1 MSKRA
6 FRLASLLRLRR
17 AQEDQASVELARAA
31 ADRLRASE
39 RADRQRHELSG
50 HRTPAACSPAGWTAS
65 IAARAALSAA
75 TRQAAVDV
83 EQATVRVDSASAAW
97 RARRG
102 ETKALEHL
110 EQRHREQVTEQL
122 LRQEQLRIDEH
133 TSATRHRQDVS
144 RRATAA
150 PRPGTRPAQAASR
163 QARPAA
169 TPGAATPSATT
180 RGTAAPSVTRPAGP
194 AEAGTEGPEDRP

>member
-17 AQEDQASVELARAA
+17 AQEDQASAELARAA
-31 ADRLRASE
+31 AERLKASE
-39 RADRQRHELSG
+39 RADRQRQELAS

-83 EQATVRVDSASAAW
+83 EQASARVDVATEAW
-97 RARRG
+97 RVRRR

-110 EQRHREQVTEQL
+110 EQRHREQTTQQL
-122 LRQEQLRIDEH
+122 LEEEQLRIDEH
-133 TSATRHRQDVS
+133 TSAIRRQH
-144 RRATAA
+144 
-150 PRPGTRPAQAASR
+150 
-163 QARPAA
+163 
-169 TPGAATPSATT
+169 
-180 RGTAAPSVTRPAGP
+180 PAGRTSDGQ
-194 AEAGTEGPEDRP
+194 EERP